1 LKHFP
6 VKSGRFLCFW
16 GVSRCLQEVSSCVQE
31 VPGGE
36 RKHTEKGGEEALEGI
51 RLPGKGISC
60 QVWSFPVLLWACV
73 ELAEEEEREEKE
85 EEEEE
90 QKAQKEEKRR
100 ERRISGWPG
109 FGYIR

>member
-1 LKHFP
+1 M
-6 VKSGRFLCFW
+6 S
-16 GVSRCLQEVSSCVQE
+16 ET

-90 QKAQKEEKRR
+90 EEEQKAQKEEKRR

-109 FGYIR
+109 FGYIRCRLEAGGWRLRAGGWRLEAGG